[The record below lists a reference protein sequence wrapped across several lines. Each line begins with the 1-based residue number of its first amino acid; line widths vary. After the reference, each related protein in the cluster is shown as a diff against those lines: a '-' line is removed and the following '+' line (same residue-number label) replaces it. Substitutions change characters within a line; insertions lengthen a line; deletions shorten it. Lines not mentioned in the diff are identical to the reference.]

1 MWIEQRANGKFRYS
15 ERYEDPYTGKL
26 KRVSITLDNKTRQ
39 TQKEAQYAL
48 NNKIADAL
56 NQIQLKKPEITVK
69 ELYKEWYEVYKQ
81 QVAEG
86 TYIPTKD
93 MLKAPLRDLGHDTIV
108 HKIDYVLINKI
119 LDSYI
124 YEKGLSN
131 RYVSTIKSKLNQ
143 MMKYG
148 VRMGYIAEN
157 PIDNVEIN
165 FKRNG
170 NGNGQKIR
178 DKYLEDD
185 EYNALIEYTDKLNK
199 RYSLFF
205 QWLYLTGM
213 RAGEGAALQKDDIF
227 QQDEEWLARV
237 DGTMLYKERKV
248 TEMEKSQMPKT
259 AAGVRDVMLSSKA
272 VEIYQ
277 TLLKMN
283 PGGSFLFQTSHGTPF
298 HLSAINTFL
307 RVHKTRMGFPE
318 DKPLSSH
325 IFRHT
330 HISKLAE
337 IGVPM
342 YVIQERVGHEDS
354 KITQQIYLHVT
365 KKIKE
370 KLATNLELL

>member
-1 MWIEQRANGKFRYS
+1 MWIEQRANGKYRYS
-15 ERYEDPYTGKL
+15 ERYTDPYTGKSR
-26 KRVSITLDNKTRQ
+26 RVSVTLDNKTRQ
-39 TQKEAQYAL
+39 TQKEAQYTL

-56 NQIQLKKPEITVK
+56 NKVQLKNPDITLK
-69 ELYKEWYEVYKQ
+69 ELYDEWYKTYRL

-93 MLKAPLRDLGHDTIV
+93 MLKAPLKDLGHDSLV
-108 HKIDYVLINKI
+108 NKIDYVLINKI

-124 YEKGLSN
+124 YDKGLSN
-131 RYVSTIKSKLNQ
+131 RYVSIIKSKLNQ
-143 MMKYG
+143 MMKYA
-148 VRMGYIAEN
+148 VRKGYIIDN
-157 PIDNVEIN
+157 PIDKVDLN
-165 FKRNG
+165 FKRNTA
-170 NGNGQKIR
+170 GQKIK

-185 EYNALIEYTDKLNK
+185 EYQKLIEYTDQKNK

-213 RAGEGAALQKDDIF
+213 RAGEGVALQKSDIF
-227 QQDEEWLARV
+227 QRDGEWIAQV
-237 DGTMLYKERKV
+237 SGTILYKERKV
-248 TEMEKSQMPKT
+248 SDMKKSEMPKT
-259 AAGVRDVMLSSKA
+259 AAGFRDVTLSSKT

-277 TLLKMN
+277 TLLEMN
-283 PGGSFLFQTSHGTPF
+283 PAGDFLFQTSKGTPF

-307 RVHKTRMGFPE
+307 RNHKSKMGLPE

-354 KITQQIYLHVT
+354 KVTQQIYLHVT
-365 KKIKE
+365 KKAKE
-370 KLATNLELL
+370 KLSTNLELL